1 MKWRAHVR
9 IASLMVG
16 FPSLDTPEGT
26 EIGFI
31 YSHRCGYSKRYVE
44 MRWLIPMHGGRP
56 WVEEWRARRI
66 ELGLSH

>member
-9 IASLMVG
+9 IVSSMVG

-31 YSHRCGYSKRYVE
+31 YGYRYGHSKWYSK
-44 MRWLIPMHGGRP
+44 MCWLIPMHGGRP